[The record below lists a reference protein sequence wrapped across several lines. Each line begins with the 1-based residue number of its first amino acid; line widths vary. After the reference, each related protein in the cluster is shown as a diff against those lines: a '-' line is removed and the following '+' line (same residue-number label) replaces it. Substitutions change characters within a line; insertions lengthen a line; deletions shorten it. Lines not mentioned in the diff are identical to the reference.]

1 MRGRPDEESGDLFA
15 SAAADYAR
23 YRPGIPSEAVRL
35 LAGTVR
41 GVARPVVLDLGSGT
55 GQVAAALLPALAHVD
70 RLDLVDPDP
79 GMLREAT
86 ETLAP
91 LLGDCPAGFH
101 RVGAEDFTPPFDGYR
116 ADLVTCA
123 RAFHWMPRP
132 AVLSMADRVTAPGAS
147 MAIMGDGSL
156 WTHPTQWTTEL
167 KRLIQ
172 SYLGPERRAGTAGA
186 YTEPVRRYED
196 DLAESAFSDVSE
208 HRIPVRRT
216 WTPAAVVGYLR
227 STSFARPALF
237 GDLHARFEQEAHLLL
252 EEHGRNEGLIEDAVF
267 TVLLARRPGG
277 DR

>member
-1 MRGRPDEESGDLFA
+1 MTGRPEEESGDLFA

-41 GVARPVVLDLGSGT
+41 GAARPVVLDLGSGT
-55 GQVAAALLPALAHVD
+55 GQVAAALLPALAHVA
-70 RLDLVDPDP
+70 RLDLVDPDA
-79 GMLREAT
+79 GMLREAA

-132 AVLSMADRVTAPGAS
+132 AVLSMADRVTAPRAS

-172 SYLGPERRAGTAGA
+172 SYLGPR
-186 YTEPVRRYED
+186 
-196 DLAESAFSDVSE
+196 
-208 HRIPVRRT
+208 